1 MEIAKFLEILHD
13 KKFIDYNKMSNKYT
27 DTFHEYLDTLSMFYT
42 KLPLEDAQGNFMVF
56 LEGPLKIQTSTLRT
70 LFQNQSGLY
79 SAKSLET
86 EIIATSAIENI
97 DFSRDSVRSI
107 LSGQASK
114 NEEEKRIEGLK
125 KGLEFIADPG
135 NKITEENLYKLYKM
149 AIGQYLDEENQ
160 LKEGNLYRHDSVYVV
175 GTKVEHTGMS
185 YKQVLSYMKSLVTYI
200 NQKDDIQD
208 LMKAC
213 IIHFYIAYV
222 HPWFDGNGRMARLVH
237 LWFLVQRGYQSVLFV
252 PFSSLIEKTR
262 KQYYDAYQTIE
273 DNYRYTHTIDVTPF
287 LLYFI
292 NNVYNKIEQPLQEDT
307 LSVYRLAL
315 NQKKIT
321 NKEDKL
327 WKFVLSYFG
336 TEEFSTKGLEK
347 AYGDAAYATI
357 RSFVL
362 KFTDLG
368 LLTAISYTTKNKY
381 RVKR

>member
-1 MEIAKFLEILHD
+1 MEITKFLEILHD
-13 KKFIDYNKMSNKYT
+13 KKFMDYRKMSNKYP
-27 DTFHEYLDTLSMFYT
+27 DTFQEYLDTLSIFYK

-56 LEGPLKIQTSTLRT
+56 LEEPLKIQTSTLRT

-125 KGLEFIADPG
+125 KGLEFISDPG
-135 NKITEENLYKLYKM
+135 NKITEENIYKLYKM
-149 AIGQYLDEENQ
+149 AIGKYLDEENQ
-160 LKEGNLYRHDSVYVV
+160 LKEGNLYRHDSVYVA
-175 GTKVEHTGMS
+175 GTKEEHTGIS
-185 YKQVLSYMKSLVTYI
+185 YKQVPSYMKSLVKYI

-273 DNYRYTHTIDVTPF
+273 DNYRYTHTIDLTPF

-292 NNVYNKIEQPLQEDT
+292 NNVYNKIEQPLRRILCLYID
-307 LSVYRLAL
+307 
-315 NQKKIT
+315 
-321 NKEDKL
+321 
-327 WKFVLSYFG
+327 
-336 TEEFSTKGLEK
+336 
-347 AYGDAAYATI
+347 
-357 RSFVL
+357 
-362 KFTDLG
+362 
-368 LLTAISYTTKNKY
+368 
-381 RVKR
+381 

>member
-1 MEIAKFLEILHD
+1 MEITKFLEILHD
-13 KKFIDYNKMSNKYT
+13 KKFIDYKKMSNKYP

-56 LEGPLKIQTSTLRT
+56 LEGSLKIQTSTLRT
-70 LFQNQSGLY
+70 LFQNQSDLY

-125 KGLEFIADPG
+125 KGLEFISDPG

-149 AIGQYLDEENQ
+149 AIGKYLDEENQ
-160 LKEGNLYRHDSVYVV
+160 LKEGNLYHHDSVYVV
-175 GTKVEHTGMS
+175 GTKVEHTGIS
-185 YKQVLSYMKSLVTYI
+185 YKQVSSYMKSLVTYI

-336 TEEFSTKGLEK
+336 TEEFSTKELEK

>member
-1 MEIAKFLEILHD
+1 MEITKFLEILHD
-13 KKFIDYNKMSNKYT
+13 KKFMDYRMMSNKYP
-27 DTFHEYLDTLSMFYT
+27 DTFQEYLDTLSIFYK

-56 LEGPLKIQTSTLRT
+56 LEEPLKIQTSTLRT

-79 SAKSLET
+79 SAKSLQT

-125 KGLEFIADPG
+125 KGLEFISDPG
-135 NKITEENLYKLYKM
+135 NKITEENIYKLYKM
-149 AIGQYLDEENQ
+149 AIGKYLDEENQ
-160 LKEGNLYRHDSVYVV
+160 LKEGNLYRHDSVYVA
-175 GTKVEHTGMS
+175 GTKVEHTGIS
-185 YKQVLSYMKSLVTYI
+185 YKQVPSYMKSLVKYI

-336 TEEFSTKGLEK
+336 TEEFSTKELEK

>member
-13 KKFIDYNKMSNKYT
+13 KKFMDYKKMSNKYP

-70 LFQNQSGLY
+70 LFQNQSDLY

-114 NEEEKRIEGLK
+114 NEEEKRIEGFK
-125 KGLEFIADPG
+125 KGLEFIADPY
-135 NKITEENLYKLYKM
+135 NKITEENLYTLYKM
-149 AIGQYLDEENQ
+149 AIGQYLNEEYQ
-160 LKEGNLYRHDSVYVV
+160 LEEGNLYRHDSIYVV

-185 YKQVLSYMKSLVTYI
+185 YKQVPSYMKSLVTYI
-200 NQKDDIQD
+200 NQKDDVQD

-213 IIHFYIAYV
+213 IIHFYITYV

-237 LWFLVQRGYQSVLFV
+237 LWFLVQRGYPSALFV
-252 PFSSLIEKTR
+252 PFSSYIEKTR

-307 LSVYRLAL
+307 LSVYRFAL

-327 WKFVLSYFG
+327 WKFVLTYFG
-336 TEEFSTKGLEK
+336 TEEFSTKELEK

>member
-1 MEIAKFLEILHD
+1 MEITKFLEILHD
-13 KKFIDYNKMSNKYT
+13 KKFTDYKKMSNKYP
-27 DTFHEYLDTLSMFYT
+27 DTFQEYLDTLSMFYK

-56 LEGPLKIQTSTLRT
+56 LEEPLKIQTSTLRT
-70 LFQNQSGLY
+70 LFQNQSDLY
-79 SAKSLET
+79 SKKSLET

-114 NEEEKRIEGLK
+114 NEEERRIEGLK
-125 KGLEFIADPG
+125 KGMEFIADPG
-135 NKITEENLYKLYKM
+135 NKITEENIYKLYKM
-149 AIGQYLDEENQ
+149 AIGKYLDEENR

-175 GTKVEHTGMS
+175 GTKVEHIGIS
-185 YKQVLSYMKSLVTYI
+185 YKQVSSYMKSLVAYI

-208 LMKAC
+208 LIKAC

-237 LWFLVQRGYQSVLFV
+237 LWFLVQRGYQSVLFI
-252 PFSSLIEKTR
+252 PFSSFIEKTR

-273 DNYRYTHTIDVTPF
+273 DNYRYTHKIDLTPF

-307 LSVYRLAL
+307 LSVYRSAL
-315 NQKKIT
+315 DHKKIT

-336 TEEFSTKGLEK
+336 TEEFSTKELEK

-368 LLTAISYTTKNKY
+368 LLTVISYTTKNKY

>member
-1 MEIAKFLEILHD
+1 MEITKFLEILHD
-13 KKFIDYNKMSNKYT
+13 KKFMDYRKMSNKYP
-27 DTFHEYLDTLSMFYT
+27 DTFQEYLDTLSIFYK

-56 LEGPLKIQTSTLRT
+56 LEEPLKIQTSTLRT

-125 KGLEFIADPG
+125 KGLEFISDPG
-135 NKITEENLYKLYKM
+135 NKITEENIYKLYKM
-149 AIGQYLDEENQ
+149 AIGKYLDEENQ
-160 LKEGNLYRHDSVYVV
+160 LKAGNLYRHDSVYVA
-175 GTKVEHTGMS
+175 GTKVEHTGIS
-185 YKQVLSYMKSLVTYI
+185 YKQVPSYMKSLVKYI

-336 TEEFSTKGLEK
+336 TEEFSTKELEK

-362 KFTDLG
+362 KFKGLG

>member
-1 MEIAKFLEILHD
+1 MEITKFLEILHD
-13 KKFIDYNKMSNKYT
+13 KKFMDYRKMSNKYP
-27 DTFHEYLDTLSMFYT
+27 DTFQEYLDTLSIFYK

-56 LEGPLKIQTSTLRT
+56 LEEPLKIQTSTLRT

-125 KGLEFIADPG
+125 KGLEFISDPG
-135 NKITEENLYKLYKM
+135 NKITEENIYKLYKM
-149 AIGQYLDEENQ
+149 AIGKYLDEENQ
-160 LKEGNLYRHDSVYVV
+160 LKEGNLYRHDSVYVA
-175 GTKVEHTGMS
+175 GTKVEHTGIS
-185 YKQVLSYMKSLVTYI
+185 YKQVPSYMKSVVKYI

-336 TEEFSTKGLEK
+336 TEEFSTKELEK

>member
-1 MEIAKFLEILHD
+1 MEITKFLEILHD
-13 KKFIDYNKMSNKYT
+13 KKFMDYRKMSNKYP
-27 DTFHEYLDTLSMFYT
+27 DTFQEYLDTLSIFYK

-56 LEGPLKIQTSTLRT
+56 LEEPLKIQTSTLRT

-125 KGLEFIADPG
+125 KGLEFISDPG
-135 NKITEENLYKLYKM
+135 NKITEENIYKLYKM
-149 AIGQYLDEENQ
+149 AIGKYLDEENQ
-160 LKEGNLYRHDSVYVV
+160 LKEGNLYRHDSVYVA
-175 GTKVEHTGMS
+175 GTKVEHTGIS
-185 YKQVLSYMKSLVTYI
+185 YKQVPSYMKSLVKYI

-336 TEEFSTKGLEK
+336 TEEFSTKELEK

>member
-1 MEIAKFLEILHD
+1 MEIIKFLEILHD
-13 KKFIDYNKMSNKYT
+13 KKFMDYRKMSNKYP
-27 DTFHEYLDTLSMFYT
+27 DTFQEYLDTLSMFYR

-56 LEGPLKIQTSTLRT
+56 LEEPLKIQTSTLRT
-70 LFQNQSGLY
+70 LFQNQSDLY
-79 SAKSLET
+79 SKKSLET

-107 LSGQASK
+107 LSGQAPK
-114 NEEEKRIEGLK
+114 NEEERRIEGLK
-125 KGLEFIADPG
+125 KGMEFIADPG
-135 NKITEENLYKLYKM
+135 NKITEENIYKLYKM
-149 AIGQYLDEENQ
+149 AIGKYLDEENQ

-175 GTKVEHTGMS
+175 GTKVEHTGIS
-185 YKQVLSYMKSLVTYI
+185 YQQVPSYMKSLVEYI

-237 LWFLVQRGYQSVLFV
+237 LWFLVQRGYQSVLFI
-252 PFSSLIEKTR
+252 PFSSFIEKTR

-273 DNYRYTHTIDVTPF
+273 DNYRYTHKIDVTPF

-292 NNVYNKIEQPLQEDT
+292 NNVYNKIEQPFHEDT
-307 LSVYRLAL
+307 LSVYRSVLDH
-315 NQKKIT
+315 KKIT
-321 NKEDKL
+321 SKEDKL

-336 TEEFSTKGLEK
+336 TEEFSTKELEK

>member
-13 KKFIDYNKMSNKYT
+13 KKFIDYKKMSNKYT

-70 LFQNQSGLY
+70 LFQNQSDLY
-79 SAKSLET
+79 SKKSLET

-135 NKITEENLYKLYKM
+135 NKITEENIYKLYKM
-149 AIGQYLDEENQ
+149 TIGQYLDEENQ

-185 YKQVLSYMKSLVTYI
+185 YKQVPSYMKSLVTYI

-307 LSVYRLAL
+307 LSVYRFAL

-327 WKFVLSYFG
+327 WKFVLTYFG
-336 TEEFSTKGLEK
+336 TEEFSTKELEK

>member
-1 MEIAKFLEILHD
+1 MEITKFLEILHD
-13 KKFIDYNKMSNKYT
+13 KKFMDYRKMSNKYP
-27 DTFHEYLDTLSMFYT
+27 DTFQGYLDTLSIFYK

-56 LEGPLKIQTSTLRT
+56 LEEPLKIQTSTLRT
-70 LFQNQSGLY
+70 LFQNQSDLY

-125 KGLEFIADPG
+125 KGLEFISDPG

-149 AIGQYLDEENQ
+149 VIGKYLDEENQ
-160 LKEGNLYRHDSVYVV
+160 LKEGNLYRHDSVYVA

-185 YKQVLSYMKSLVTYI
+185 YKQVPSYMKSLVKYI

-336 TEEFSTKGLEK
+336 TEEFSTKELEK

-362 KFTDLG
+362 KFKGLG

>member
-1 MEIAKFLEILHD
+1 MEITKFLEILHD
-13 KKFIDYNKMSNKYT
+13 KKFMDYRKMSNKYP
-27 DTFHEYLDTLSMFYT
+27 DTFQEYLDTLSIFYK

-56 LEGPLKIQTSTLRT
+56 LEEPLKIQTSTLRT

-125 KGLEFIADPG
+125 KGLEFISDPG
-135 NKITEENLYKLYKM
+135 NKITEENIYKLYKM
-149 AIGQYLDEENQ
+149 AIGKYLDEENQ
-160 LKEGNLYRHDSVYVV
+160 LKEGNLYRHDSVYVA
-175 GTKVEHTGMS
+175 GTKVEHTGIS
-185 YKQVLSYMKSLVTYI
+185 YKQVPSYMKSLVKYI

-336 TEEFSTKGLEK
+336 TEEFSTKELEK

-368 LLTAISYTTKNKY
+368 LMTAISYTTKNKY

>member
-1 MEIAKFLEILHD
+1 MEITKFLEILHD
-13 KKFIDYNKMSNKYT
+13 KKFMDYRKMSNKYP
-27 DTFHEYLDTLSMFYT
+27 DTFQEYLDTLSIFYK

-56 LEGPLKIQTSTLRT
+56 LEEPLKIQTSTLRT

-107 LSGQASK
+107 LSGQVSK

-125 KGLEFIADPG
+125 KGMEFISDPG
-135 NKITEENLYKLYKM
+135 NKITEENIYKLYKM
-149 AIGQYLDEENQ
+149 AIGKYLDEENQ
-160 LKEGNLYRHDSVYVV
+160 LKEGNLYHHDSVYVV
-175 GTKVEHTGMS
+175 GTKVEHTGIS
-185 YKQVLSYMKSLVTYI
+185 YKQVPSYMKSLVKYI

-262 KQYYDAYQTIE
+262 KQYYDACQTIE

-292 NNVYNKIEQPLQEDT
+292 NNVYNNMEQPLQEDT

-327 WKFVLSYFG
+327 WKFVLTYFG
-336 TEEFSTKGLEK
+336 TEEFSTKELEK

-362 KFTDLG
+362 KFKGLG

>member
-1 MEIAKFLEILHD
+1 MEITKFLEILHD
-13 KKFIDYNKMSNKYT
+13 KKFMDYRKMSNKYP
-27 DTFHEYLDTLSMFYT
+27 DTFQEYLDTLSIFYK

-56 LEGPLKIQTSTLRT
+56 LEEPLKIQTSTLRT

-79 SAKSLET
+79 SAKSLQT

-125 KGLEFIADPG
+125 KGLEFISDPG
-135 NKITEENLYKLYKM
+135 NKITEENIYKLYKM
-149 AIGQYLDEENQ
+149 AIGKYLDEENQ
-160 LKEGNLYRHDSVYVV
+160 LKEGNLYRHDSVYVA
-175 GTKVEHTGMS
+175 GTKVEHTGIS
-185 YKQVLSYMKSLVTYI
+185 YKQVSSYMKSLVKYI

-336 TEEFSTKGLEK
+336 TEEFSTKELEK

>member
-1 MEIAKFLEILHD
+1 MEITKFLEILHD
-13 KKFIDYNKMSNKYT
+13 KKFMDYRKMSNKYP
-27 DTFHEYLDTLSMFYT
+27 DTFQGYLDTLSIFYK

-56 LEGPLKIQTSTLRT
+56 LEEPLKIQTSTLRT
-70 LFQNQSGLY
+70 LFQNQSDLY
-79 SAKSLET
+79 SKKTLET

-114 NEEEKRIEGLK
+114 NEEERRIEGLK
-125 KGLEFIADPG
+125 KGMEFISDPG
-135 NKITEENLYKLYKM
+135 NKITEENIYKLYKM
-149 AIGQYLDEENQ
+149 AIGKYLDEENR

-175 GTKVEHTGMS
+175 GTKVEHIGIS
-185 YKQVLSYMKSLVTYI
+185 YKQVPSYMKSLVKYI

-208 LMKAC
+208 LIKAC

-237 LWFLVQRGYQSVLFV
+237 LWFLVQRGYQSVLFI
-252 PFSSLIEKTR
+252 PFSSFIEKTR

-273 DNYRYTHTIDVTPF
+273 DNYRYTHKIDVTPF

-292 NNVYNKIEQPLQEDT
+292 NNLYNKIEQPLQEDT
-307 LSVYRLAL
+307 LSVYRSAL
-315 NQKKIT
+315 DHKKIT

-336 TEEFSTKGLEK
+336 TEEFSTKELEK

-362 KFTDLG
+362 KFTNLG
-368 LLTAISYTTKNKY
+368 LLTVISYTTKNKY

>member
-13 KKFIDYNKMSNKYT
+13 KKFMDYKKMSNKYP

-70 LFQNQSGLY
+70 LFQNQSDLY
-79 SAKSLET
+79 SKKSLET

-125 KGLEFIADPG
+125 KGLEFIADPY
-135 NKITEENLYKLYKM
+135 NKITEENLYTLYKM
-149 AIGQYLDEENQ
+149 AIGQYLNEEYQ
-160 LKEGNLYRHDSVYVV
+160 LEEGNLYRHDLIYVV

-185 YKQVLSYMKSLVTYI
+185 YKQVPSYMKSLVTYI
-200 NQKDDIQD
+200 NQKDDVQD

-213 IIHFYIAYV
+213 IIHFYITYV

-237 LWFLVQRGYQSVLFV
+237 LWFLVQRGYPSALFV

-307 LSVYRLAL
+307 LSVYRFAL

-336 TEEFSTKGLEK
+336 TEEFSTKELEK

-368 LLTAISYTTKNKY
+368 LLMAISYTTKNKY

>member
-1 MEIAKFLEILHD
+1 MEITKFLEILHD
-13 KKFIDYNKMSNKYT
+13 KKFMDYRMMSNKYP
-27 DTFHEYLDTLSMFYT
+27 DTFQEYLDTLSIFYK

-56 LEGPLKIQTSTLRT
+56 LEEPLKIQTSTLRT

-97 DFSRDSVRSI
+97 DFSRNSVRSI

-125 KGLEFIADPG
+125 KGLEFISDPG
-135 NKITEENLYKLYKM
+135 NKITEENIYKLYKM
-149 AIGQYLDEENQ
+149 AIGKYLDEENQ
-160 LKEGNLYRHDSVYVV
+160 LKEGNLYRHDSVYVA
-175 GTKVEHTGMS
+175 GTKVEHTGIS
-185 YKQVLSYMKSLVTYI
+185 YKQVPSYMKSVVKYI

-336 TEEFSTKGLEK
+336 TEEFSTKELEK

>member
-27 DTFHEYLDTLSMFYT
+27 DTFQEYLDTLSMFYT

>member
-1 MEIAKFLEILHD
+1 MEITKFLEILHD
-13 KKFIDYNKMSNKYT
+13 KKFMDYRKMSNKYP
-27 DTFHEYLDTLSMFYT
+27 DTFQEYLDTLSMFYR
-42 KLPLEDAQGNFMVF
+42 KLPLEDAQGNFIVL
-56 LEGPLKIQTSTLRT
+56 LEEPLKIQASTLRT
-70 LFQNQSGLY
+70 LFQNQSDLY
-79 SAKSLET
+79 SKKSLET

-114 NEEEKRIEGLK
+114 NEEERRIEGLK
-125 KGLEFIADPG
+125 KGMEFIADRD
-135 NKITEENLYKLYKM
+135 NKITEENIYKLYKM
-149 AIGQYLDEENQ
+149 TIGKYLDEENQ
-160 LKEGNLYRHDSVYVV
+160 LQEGNLYRHDSVYVV
-175 GTKVEHTGMS
+175 ETKVEHTGIS
-185 YKQVLSYMKSLVTYI
+185 YQQVPSYMKSLVEYI

-237 LWFLVQRGYQSVLFV
+237 LWFLIQRGYQSVLFI

-273 DNYRYTHTIDVTPF
+273 DNYRYTHKIDITPI

-292 NNVYNKIEQPLQEDT
+292 NNVYNKIKQPLQDDT
-307 LSVYRLAL
+307 LSVYRSSLEH
-315 NQKKIT
+315 KKIT

-336 TEEFSTKGLEK
+336 TEEFSTKELEK

-381 RVKR
+381 KVKT

>member
-13 KKFIDYNKMSNKYT
+13 KKFMDYKKMSNKYP
-27 DTFHEYLDTLSMFYT
+27 DTFQEYLDTLSIFYK

-56 LEGPLKIQTSTLRT
+56 LEEPLKIQTSTLRT
-70 LFQNQSGLY
+70 LFQNQSDLY

-125 KGLEFIADPG
+125 KGLEFISDPG

-149 AIGQYLDEENQ
+149 AIGKYLDEENQ
-160 LKEGNLYRHDSVYVV
+160 LKEGNLYHHDSVYVV
-175 GTKVEHTGMS
+175 GTKVEHTGIS
-185 YKQVLSYMKSLVTYI
+185 YKQVPSYMKSLVKYI

-273 DNYRYTHTIDVTPF
+273 DNYCYTHTIDVTPF

-292 NNVYNKIEQPLQEDT
+292 NNVYNNIEQPLQEDT

-327 WKFVLSYFG
+327 WKFVLTYFG
-336 TEEFSTKGLEK
+336 TEEFSTKELEK

-362 KFTDLG
+362 KFKGLG

>member
-1 MEIAKFLEILHD
+1 MEITKFLEILHD
-13 KKFIDYNKMSNKYT
+13 KKFMDYRKMSNKYS
-27 DTFHEYLDTLSMFYT
+27 DTFHEYLDTLSIFYK

-56 LEGPLKIQTSTLRT
+56 LEGPLKIKTSTLRT

-149 AIGQYLDEENQ
+149 TIGQYLDEENQ

-175 GTKVEHTGMS
+175 GTKVEHIGIS
-185 YKQVLSYMKSLVTYI
+185 YKQVLSYMKSLVGYI

-273 DNYRYTHTIDVTPF
+273 DNYRYTHIIDVTPF

-307 LSVYRLAL
+307 LSVYRFAL

-327 WKFVLSYFG
+327 WKFVLTYFG
-336 TEEFSTKGLEK
+336 TEEFSTKELEK

>member
-1 MEIAKFLEILHD
+1 MEITKFLEILHD
-13 KKFIDYNKMSNKYT
+13 KKFMDYRKMSNKYP
-27 DTFHEYLDTLSMFYT
+27 DTFQEYLDTLSIFYK

-56 LEGPLKIQTSTLRT
+56 LEEPLKIQTSTLRT

-125 KGLEFIADPG
+125 KGLEFISDPG

-149 AIGQYLDEENQ
+149 AIGKYLDEENQ
-160 LKEGNLYRHDSVYVV
+160 LKEGNLYRHDSVYVA
-175 GTKVEHTGMS
+175 GTKVEHTGIS
-185 YKQVLSYMKSLVTYI
+185 YKQVPSYMKSLVKYI

-336 TEEFSTKGLEK
+336 TEEFSTKELEK
-347 AYGDAAYATI
+347 AYGDAGYATI

-362 KFTDLG
+362 KFTNLG

>member
-1 MEIAKFLEILHD
+1 MEITKFLEILHD
-13 KKFIDYNKMSNKYT
+13 KKFMDYRKMSNKYP
-27 DTFHEYLDTLSMFYT
+27 DTFQEYLDTLSIFYK

-56 LEGPLKIQTSTLRT
+56 LEEPLKIQTSTLRT
-70 LFQNQSGLY
+70 LFQNQSDLY

-125 KGLEFIADPG
+125 KGLEFISDPG

-149 AIGQYLDEENQ
+149 AIGKYLDEENQ
-160 LKEGNLYRHDSVYVV
+160 LKEGNLYHHDSVYVV
-175 GTKVEHTGMS
+175 GTKVEHTGIS
-185 YKQVLSYMKSLVTYI
+185 YKQVPSYMKSLVKYI

-222 HPWFDGNGRMARLVH
+222 HPWFDGNGRMARLAH

-292 NNVYNKIEQPLQEDT
+292 NNVYNKIEQTLQEDT

-336 TEEFSTKGLEK
+336 TEEFSTKELEK

-362 KFTDLG
+362 KFKGLG

>member
-1 MEIAKFLEILHD
+1 MEITKFLEILHD
-13 KKFIDYNKMSNKYT
+13 KKFMDYRKMSNKYP
-27 DTFHEYLDTLSMFYT
+27 DTFQEYLDTLSIFYK

-56 LEGPLKIQTSTLRT
+56 LEEPLKIQTSTLRT

-125 KGLEFIADPG
+125 KGLEFISDPG
-135 NKITEENLYKLYKM
+135 NKITEENIYKLYKM
-149 AIGQYLDEENQ
+149 AIGKYLDEENQ
-160 LKEGNLYRHDSVYVV
+160 LKEGNLYRHDSVYVA
-175 GTKVEHTGMS
+175 GTKVEHTGIS
-185 YKQVLSYMKSLVTYI
+185 YKQVPSYMKSLVKYI

-292 NNVYNKIEQPLQEDT
+292 NNVYNKIEQTLQEDT

-336 TEEFSTKGLEK
+336 TEEFSTKELEK

-362 KFTDLG
+362 KFKGLG
-368 LLTAISYTTKNKY
+368 LLTAISYA
-381 RVKR
+381 

>member
-13 KKFIDYNKMSNKYT
+13 KKFIDYKKMSNKYT

-70 LFQNQSGLY
+70 LFQNQIGLY

-149 AIGQYLDEENQ
+149 AIGKYLDEEYQ

-185 YKQVLSYMKSLVTYI
+185 YKQVPSYMKSLVKYI

-292 NNVYNKIEQPLQEDT
+292 NNVYNKIEQPLQEGT

-327 WKFVLSYFG
+327 WKFVLTYFG
-336 TEEFSTKGLEK
+336 TEEFSTKELEK

>member
-1 MEIAKFLEILHD
+1 MEITKFLEIFHD
-13 KKFIDYNKMSNKYT
+13 KKFMDYRKMSNKYP
-27 DTFHEYLDTLSMFYT
+27 DTFQEYLDTLFMFYR
-42 KLPLEDAQGNFMVF
+42 KLPLEDAQGNFIVF
-56 LEGPLKIQTSTLRT
+56 LEEPLKIQTSTLRT
-70 LFQNQSGLY
+70 LFQNQSDLY
-79 SAKSLET
+79 SKKSLET

-114 NEEEKRIEGLK
+114 NEEERRIEGLK
-125 KGLEFIADPG
+125 KGMEFIADRD
-135 NKITEENLYKLYKM
+135 NKITEENIYKLYKM
-149 AIGQYLDEENQ
+149 AIGKYLDEENR

-175 GTKVEHTGMS
+175 GTKVEHTGIS
-185 YKQVLSYMKSLVTYI
+185 YQQVPSYMKSLVEYI

-237 LWFLVQRGYQSVLFV
+237 LWFLIQRGYQSVLFI

-273 DNYRYTHTIDVTPF
+273 DNYRYTHKIDITPI

-292 NNVYNKIEQPLQEDT
+292 NNVYNKIEQPLQDDT
-307 LSVYRLAL
+307 LSVYRSSLEH
-315 NQKKIT
+315 KKIT

-336 TEEFSTKGLEK
+336 TEEFSTKELEK

-381 RVKR
+381 KVKT

>member
-1 MEIAKFLEILHD
+1 MEITKFLEILHD
-13 KKFIDYNKMSNKYT
+13 KKFMDYRKMSNKYP
-27 DTFHEYLDTLSMFYT
+27 DTFQEYLDTLSMFYR
-42 KLPLEDAQGNFMVF
+42 KLPLEDTQGNFMVF
-56 LEGPLKIQTSTLRT
+56 LEEPLKIQTSTLRT
-70 LFQNQSGLY
+70 LFQNQSDLY
-79 SAKSLET
+79 SKKSLET

-114 NEEEKRIEGLK
+114 NEEERRIEGLK
-125 KGLEFIADPG
+125 KGMEFIADRD
-135 NKITEENLYKLYKM
+135 NKITEENIYKLYKM
-149 AIGQYLDEENQ
+149 AIGKYLDEENQ

-175 GTKVEHTGMS
+175 GTTVEHIGIS
-185 YKQVLSYMKSLVTYI
+185 YQQVSSYMKSLVGYI

-208 LMKAC
+208 LIKAC

-237 LWFLVQRGYQSVLFV
+237 LWFLVQRGYQSVLFI
-252 PFSSLIEKTR
+252 PFSSSIEKTR

-273 DNYRYTHTIDVTPF
+273 DNYRYTHKIDVTPF

-292 NNVYNKIEQPLQEDT
+292 NNVYNKIEQPLQEAT
-307 LSVYRLAL
+307 LSVYRSAL
-315 NQKKIT
+315 DHKKIT

-327 WKFVLSYFG
+327 WKFILSYFG
-336 TEEFSTKGLEK
+336 TEEFSTKELEK

>member
-1 MEIAKFLEILHD
+1 MEITKFLEILHD
-13 KKFIDYNKMSNKYT
+13 KKFMDYKKMSNKYP

-70 LFQNQSGLY
+70 LFQNQSDLY
-79 SAKSLET
+79 SKKSLET

-125 KGLEFIADPG
+125 KGLEFIADPY
-135 NKITEENLYKLYKM
+135 NKITEENLYTLYKM
-149 AIGQYLDEENQ
+149 AIGQYLNEEYQ
-160 LKEGNLYRHDSVYVV
+160 LEEGNLYRHDSIYVV
-175 GTKVEHTGMS
+175 GTKVEHTRMS
-185 YKQVLSYMKSLVTYI
+185 YKQVPSYMKSLVTYI
-200 NQKDDIQD
+200 NQKDDVQD

-213 IIHFYIAYV
+213 IIHFYITYV

-252 PFSSLIEKTR
+252 PFSSYIEKTR

-336 TEEFSTKGLEK
+336 TEEFSTKELEK

>member
-1 MEIAKFLEILHD
+1 MEITKFLEILHD
-13 KKFIDYNKMSNKYT
+13 KKFMDYRKMSNKYP
-27 DTFHEYLDTLSMFYT
+27 DTFQEYLDTLSIFYK

-56 LEGPLKIQTSTLRT
+56 LEEPLKIQTSTLRT

-125 KGLEFIADPG
+125 KGLEFISDPG
-135 NKITEENLYKLYKM
+135 NKITEENIYKLYKM
-149 AIGQYLDEENQ
+149 AIGKYLDEENQ
-160 LKEGNLYRHDSVYVV
+160 LKEGNLYRHDSVYVA
-175 GTKVEHTGMS
+175 GTKVEHTGIS
-185 YKQVLSYMKSLVTYI
+185 YKQVPSYMKSLVKYI

-336 TEEFSTKGLEK
+336 TEEFSTKELEK

-368 LLTAISYTTKNKY
+368 LLTAIYYTTKNKY

>member
-1 MEIAKFLEILHD
+1 MEITKFLEILHD
-13 KKFIDYNKMSNKYT
+13 KKFMDYKKMSNKYP
-27 DTFHEYLDTLSMFYT
+27 DTFQEYLDTLSMFYR

-56 LEGPLKIQTSTLRT
+56 LEEPLKIQASTLRT
-70 LFQNQSGLY
+70 LFQNQSDLY
-79 SAKSLET
+79 SKKSLET

-114 NEEEKRIEGLK
+114 NEEERRIEGLK
-125 KGLEFIADPG
+125 KGMEFIADPN
-135 NKITEENLYKLYKM
+135 NKITEENIYKLYKM
-149 AIGQYLDEENQ
+149 AIGKYLDEENQ
-160 LKEGNLYRHDSVYVV
+160 FKEGNLYRHDSVYVV
-175 GTKVEHTGMS
+175 GTKVEHTGIS
-185 YKQVLSYMKSLVTYI
+185 YKQVPSYMKSLVTYI

-273 DNYRYTHTIDVTPF
+273 DNYCYAHTIDVTPF

-307 LSVYRLAL
+307 LSVYRLVL

-327 WKFVLSYFG
+327 WKFVLTYFG
-336 TEEFSTKGLEK
+336 TEEFSTKELEK

>member
-1 MEIAKFLEILHD
+1 MEITKFLEILHD
-13 KKFIDYNKMSNKYT
+13 KKFMDYRKMSNKYP
-27 DTFHEYLDTLSMFYT
+27 DTFQEYLDTLSIFYK

-56 LEGPLKIQTSTLRT
+56 LEEPLKIQTSTLRT
-70 LFQNQSGLY
+70 LFQNQSDLY

-97 DFSRDSVRSI
+97 DFSRDSIRSI

-125 KGLEFIADPG
+125 KGLEFISDPG

-149 AIGQYLDEENQ
+149 AIGKYLDEENQ
-160 LKEGNLYRHDSVYVV
+160 LKEGNLYHHDSVYVV

-185 YKQVLSYMKSLVTYI
+185 YKQVPSYMKSLVKYI

-336 TEEFSTKGLEK
+336 TEEFSTKELEK

>member
-1 MEIAKFLEILHD
+1 MEITKFLEILHD
-13 KKFIDYNKMSNKYT
+13 KKFMDYRKMSNKYP
-27 DTFHEYLDTLSMFYT
+27 DTFQGYLDTLSIFYK

-56 LEGPLKIQTSTLRT
+56 LEETLKIQTSTLRT

-135 NKITEENLYKLYKM
+135 NKITEENIYKLYKM
-149 AIGQYLDEENQ
+149 TIGQYLDEENQ

-175 GTKVEHTGMS
+175 GTKVEHTGIS
-185 YKQVLSYMKSLVTYI
+185 YKQVPSYMKSLVTYI

-321 NKEDKL
+321 NKEDRL

-336 TEEFSTKGLEK
+336 TEEFSTKELEK

>member
-1 MEIAKFLEILHD
+1 MEITKFLEILHD
-13 KKFIDYNKMSNKYT
+13 KKFMDYRKMSNKYP
-27 DTFHEYLDTLSMFYT
+27 DTFQEYLDTLSIFYK

-56 LEGPLKIQTSTLRT
+56 LEEPLKIQTSTLRT
-70 LFQNQSGLY
+70 LFQNQSDLY

-97 DFSRDSVRSI
+97 DFSRDNVRSI

-125 KGLEFIADPG
+125 KGLEFISDPG

-149 AIGQYLDEENQ
+149 AIGKYLDEENQ
-160 LKEGNLYRHDSVYVV
+160 LKEGNLYHHDSVYVV
-175 GTKVEHTGMS
+175 GTKVEHTGIS
-185 YKQVLSYMKSLVTYI
+185 YKQVPSYMKSLVKYI

-208 LMKAC
+208 LIKAC

-237 LWFLVQRGYQSVLFV
+237 LWFLVQRGYQSVLFI
-252 PFSSLIEKTR
+252 PFSSFIEKTR

-273 DNYRYTHTIDVTPF
+273 DNYRYTHKIDVTPF

-336 TEEFSTKGLEK
+336 TEEFSTKELEK

-368 LLTAISYTTKNKY
+368 LLTVISYTTKNKY

>member
-1 MEIAKFLEILHD
+1 MEITKFLEILHD
-13 KKFIDYNKMSNKYT
+13 KKIMDYRKMSNKYS
-27 DTFHEYLDTLSMFYT
+27 DTFQEYLDTLSMFYK

-56 LEGPLKIQTSTLRT
+56 LEEPLKIQTSTLRT
-70 LFQNQSGLY
+70 LFQNQSDLY
-79 SAKSLET
+79 SKKSLET

-114 NEEEKRIEGLK
+114 NEEERRIEGLK
-125 KGLEFIADPG
+125 KGMEFIADRD
-135 NKITEENLYKLYKM
+135 NKITEENIYKLYKM
-149 AIGQYLDEENQ
+149 AIGKYLDEENQ

-175 GTKVEHTGMS
+175 GTKVEHIGIS
-185 YKQVLSYMKSLVTYI
+185 YKQVSSYMKSLVGYI

-208 LMKAC
+208 LIKAC

-237 LWFLVQRGYQSVLFV
+237 LWFLVQRGYQSVLFI
-252 PFSSLIEKTR
+252 PFSSFIEKTR
-262 KQYYDAYQTIE
+262 KQYYDAYQTIA
-273 DNYRYTHTIDVTPF
+273 DNYRYTHKIDVTPF

-292 NNVYNKIEQPLQEDT
+292 NNVYNKIEQPLQEAT
-307 LSVYRLAL
+307 FSVYQSAL
-315 NQKKIT
+315 DHKKIT

-336 TEEFSTKGLEK
+336 TEEFSTKELEK

>member
-1 MEIAKFLEILHD
+1 MEITKFLEILHD
-13 KKFIDYNKMSNKYT
+13 KKFMDYRMMSNKYP
-27 DTFHEYLDTLSMFYT
+27 DTFQEYLDTLSIFYK

-56 LEGPLKIQTSTLRT
+56 LEEPLKIQTSTLRT

-79 SAKSLET
+79 SAKSLQT

-97 DFSRDSVRSI
+97 DFSRNSVRSI

-125 KGLEFIADPG
+125 KGLEFISDPG
-135 NKITEENLYKLYKM
+135 NKITEENIYKLYKM
-149 AIGQYLDEENQ
+149 AIGKYLDEENQ
-160 LKEGNLYRHDSVYVV
+160 LKEGNLYRHDSVYVA
-175 GTKVEHTGMS
+175 GTKVEHTGIS
-185 YKQVLSYMKSLVTYI
+185 YKQVPSYMKSVVKYI

-336 TEEFSTKGLEK
+336 TEEFSTKELEK

>member
-1 MEIAKFLEILHD
+1 MEITKFLEILHD
-13 KKFIDYNKMSNKYT
+13 KKFMDYRKMSNKYP
-27 DTFHEYLDTLSMFYT
+27 DTFQEYLDTLSIFYK

-56 LEGPLKIQTSTLRT
+56 LEEPLKIQTSTLRT
-70 LFQNQSGLY
+70 LFQNQSDLY

-97 DFSRDSVRSI
+97 DFSRDSVRFI

-125 KGLEFIADPG
+125 KGLEFISDPG

-149 AIGQYLDEENQ
+149 VIGKYLDEENQ
-160 LKEGNLYRHDSVYVV
+160 LKEGNLYRHDSVYVA
-175 GTKVEHTGMS
+175 GAKVEHTGIS
-185 YKQVLSYMKSLVTYI
+185 YKQVPSYMKSLVKYI

-222 HPWFDGNGRMARLVH
+222 HPWFDGNGRMAKLVH

-262 KQYYDAYQTIE
+262 KQYYDACQTIE

-292 NNVYNKIEQPLQEDT
+292 NNVYNNIEQPLQEDT

-327 WKFVLSYFG
+327 WKFVLTYFG
-336 TEEFSTKGLEK
+336 TEEFSTKELEK

-362 KFTDLG
+362 KFKGLG

>member
-1 MEIAKFLEILHD
+1 MEITKFLEILHD
-13 KKFIDYNKMSNKYT
+13 KKFMDYRKMSNKYP
-27 DTFHEYLDTLSMFYT
+27 DTFQEYLDTLSIFYK

-56 LEGPLKIQTSTLRT
+56 LEEPLKIQTSTLRT
-70 LFQNQSGLY
+70 LFQNQSDLY

-125 KGLEFIADPG
+125 KGLEFISDPG

-149 AIGQYLDEENQ
+149 VIGKYLDEENQ
-160 LKEGNLYRHDSVYVV
+160 FKEGNLYRHDSVYVV

-185 YKQVLSYMKSLVTYI
+185 YKQVPSYMKSLVKYI

-292 NNVYNKIEQPLQEDT
+292 NNVYNNIEQPLQEDT

-327 WKFVLSYFG
+327 WKFVLTYFG
-336 TEEFSTKGLEK
+336 TEEFSTKELEK

-362 KFTDLG
+362 KFKGLG